1 MMRYHSCRI
10 APMLSQV
17 SKFLHIKRF
26 HLSSL
31 SHKER
36 LLLSKNH
43 LIVQNRKLLK
53 ESCSYLL
60 LSRQTHDTL
69 NMSQDSKR
77 YISKIYCCR
86 VSFQY
91 LFNFTFVFI
100 EYVVT
105 IIKNFVKFIL
115 LLIIPFVF
123 QVSIISG
130 NEVLL

>member
-43 LIVQNRKLLK
+43 LIVQIRKLLK
-53 ESCSYLL
+53 ESYSYLL
-60 LSRQTHDTL
+60 LPRQTNNTL
-69 NMSQDSKR
+69 DMGQDSKR
-77 YISKIYCCR
+77 SQNGRKMGVETPKSLKFKRGHKTYIHYR
-86 VSFQY
+86 
-91 LFNFTFVFI
+91 
-100 EYVVT
+100 
-105 IIKNFVKFIL
+105 
-115 LLIIPFVF
+115 
-123 QVSIISG
+123 
-130 NEVLL
+130 